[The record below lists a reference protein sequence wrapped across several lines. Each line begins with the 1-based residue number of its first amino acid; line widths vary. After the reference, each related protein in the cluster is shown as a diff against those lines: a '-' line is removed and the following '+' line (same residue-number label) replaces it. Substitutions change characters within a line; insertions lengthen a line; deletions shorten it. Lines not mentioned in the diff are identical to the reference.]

1 MRLCRC
7 KIVSGAGDATV
18 HVGIVREGKV
28 DLLSPAAGTLAAF
41 LAAPDVELA
50 IKDCGVV
57 ATLAI
62 DEVRLLAPIDQQEV
76 WAAGVT
82 YQRSQKAR
90 MEESEQAASF
100 YDRVYTAPRPELF
113 FKATPH
119 RVSGPDEPVRIRSDT
134 RWSVP
139 EPELTLVL
147 SPDLRLVGFT
157 IGNDMSAR
165 DIEGENPLYLPQ
177 AKIYRQ
183 SAALGPVV
191 TLTSAMPPLDQT
203 EITLAIQRGEKMA
216 FRGQTRASSLKRTFP
231 ELIAWLGRDNQFPSG
246 VFLMTGT
253 GIVPPDDFSLEAGD
267 QIAISITGIGTLRNP
282 VDRENVS

>member
-7 KIVSGAGDATV
+7 RVPSSSEAR
-18 HVGIVREGKV
+18 VGVVDQEVVR
-28 DLLSPAAGTLAAF
+28 LLPENAGTLASLLTARDI
-41 LAAPDVELA
+41 ARA
-50 IKDCGVV
+50 ITDWGVA
-57 ATLAI
+57 ATLPL
-62 DEVRLLAPIDQQEV
+62 DQVRLLAPIDRQEV

-119 RVSGPDEPVRIRSDT
+119 RVSGPDEPVRVRADT

-147 SPDLRLVGFT
+147 DPNLRLVGFT

-177 AKIYRQ
+177 AKVYRQ
-183 SAALGPVV
+183 SAAVGPVI
-191 TLTSAMPPLDQT
+191 TLASAMPPLHQT
-203 EITLAIQRGEKMA
+203 EITLEIERGAQVA
-216 FRGQTRASSLKRTFP
+216 FRGSTRASSLKRTFP
-231 ELIAWLGRDNQFPSG
+231 ELIEWLGRDNHFPDG

-253 GIVPPDDFSLEAGD
+253 GIVPPDDFSLEPGD
-267 QIAISITGIGTLRNP
+267 RIAISITGIGTLRNQ
-282 VDRENVS
+282 VVRGDGT